1 HTASTNRTVMMAAIS
16 CRLHDWLKALL
27 RQRIDS
33 FGQGKIKIGQTAF
46 AVGRKNETHLV
57 IANVNVG
64 MVFLFVRHFR
74 DRIHKIDGV
83 GEIIE
88 LKSALDM
95 LFLQLPFRDLLQAIF
110 QLIGFDQVGH
120 YGKRVTPEICFA
132 NGDSDRSE
140 RHYADIKSEGSS
152 ARFLLNRTPR
162 GPSPGQPVKTNASLR
177 SPRPQLGWRIG
188 DRTRIGIHFA
198 QANMPWLRYLP

>member
-1 HTASTNRTVMMAAIS
+1 MM
-16 CRLHDWLKALL
+16 LL
-27 RQRIDS
+27 
-33 FGQGKIKIGQTAF
+33 
-46 AVGRKNETHLV
+46 LV
-57 IANVNVG
+57 
-64 MVFLFVRHFR
+64 RYFR

-83 GEIIE
+83 SEIIE

-120 YGKRVTPEICFA
+120 NGKRVTPEICFA

-152 ARFLLNRTPR
+152 ARFLLSRTPR
-162 GPSPGQPVKTNASLR
+162 GPSPGHSVKANASLP
-177 SPRPQLGWRIG
+177 SPHARPAWRIG
-188 DRTRIGIHFA
+188 GR
-198 QANMPWLRYLP
+198 

>member
-1 HTASTNRTVMMAAIS
+1 MMAAMS

-83 GEIIE
+83 GEIIK
-88 LKSALDM
+88 LKGALDM
-95 LFLQLPFRDLLQAIF
+95 FFLQLPFRDLLQAIF

-120 YGKRVTPEICFA
+120 NGKRVTPEICFA
-132 NGDSDRSE
+132 NGDSDRSK
-140 RHYADIKSEGSS
+140 RHSVDIKSEESS
-152 ARFLLNRTPR
+152 AGFWLNRIPR
-162 GPSPGQPVKTNASLR
+162 WRFAGQSVKTNASLR
-177 SPRPQLGWRIG
+177 SPRAQLAWRIA
-188 DRTRIGIHFA
+188 DRTQIGIRFA
-198 QANMPWLRYLP
+198 QVGVPLRRCLP